1 MIGALLHETAAART
15 DDVETA
21 LLVQTPRLL
30 GIAYAI
36 LRDPGE
42 AEDAVQETW
51 ELAWRSWDRLRDPDA
66 RGAWLRR
73 ICVRRCVRRQRRLRT
88 LQRGDAGIAAE
99 TAGTV
104 CAGYGAVE
112 WEQALHRLSVRQR
125 AVVVLHYQFGYTLD
139 ECAAQ
144 MGCRPGT
151 ARQHLAR
158 ALAHLRRSL
167 DG

>member
-1 MIGALLHETAAART
+1 MIGALLHETAAVRP

-21 LLVQTPRLL
+21 LVVQTPRLL

-73 ICVRRCVRRQRRLRT
+73 ICVRRCLRRQRRLRA
-88 LQRGDAGIAAE
+88 LRHGEAGVGAE
-99 TAGTV
+99 TTGAL
-104 CAGYGAVE
+104 CRGYGAVE
-112 WEQALHRLSVRQR
+112 WELALDRLSVRQR

-151 ARQHLAR
+151 VRQHLSR
-158 ALAHLRRSL
+158 ALARLRSTL
-167 DG
+167 DD